1 MPIPIEIV
9 VANSFL
15 MSSYILAP
23 KNSLIST
30 DAPMQIPLIP
40 SISIFTIGS
49 DVPTAANAFVPA
61 NLPTIIESTALK
73 IGQYDYIYCLWS
85 YL

>member
-1 MPIPIEIV
+1 MVFESKRPRITIIAVIPIPIEIV

-30 DAPMQIPLIP
+30 DAPMQIP

-49 DVPTAANAFVPA
+49 DVPTAAKAFVPA
-61 NLPTIIESTALK
+61 NLPTIIESTAL
-73 IGQYDYIYCLWS
+73 
-85 YL
+85 